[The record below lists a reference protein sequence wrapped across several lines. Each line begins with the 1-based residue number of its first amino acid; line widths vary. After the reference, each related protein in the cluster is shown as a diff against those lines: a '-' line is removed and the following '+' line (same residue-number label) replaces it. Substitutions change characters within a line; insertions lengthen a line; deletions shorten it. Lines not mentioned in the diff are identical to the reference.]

1 MAFDCRP
8 SSSIFVSDHSVLWN
22 GYAPVESTSG
32 GEGDRTEAGHTVRF
46 GIPDGSDDSMFKL
59 FVEREVQHRCCP
71 RRLGQ
76 RCLTNATSSQR
87 LGVAL
92 RRSLG
97 RHDPPEYGRLQ
108 RTHLAGQGSQSP
120 ASHVPRAVR
129 IRTGVVTP
137 GARHYQRT
145 SCTDFPY
152 GAIWRSCAPGTP
164 RTATRRASNPAGLRG
179 RRCGQ
184 ADL

>member
-1 MAFDCRP
+1 LIKPLQHEILRGQTAFDLLEPLHMSAAIVAEPRSP
-8 SSSIFVSDHSVLWN
+8 KTTTPQSRSYSWTTASEKV
-22 GYAPVESTSG
+22 G
-32 GEGDRTEAGHTVRF
+32 
-46 GIPDGSDDSMFKL
+46 
-59 FVEREVQHRCCP
+59 QHAC
-71 RRLGQ
+71 Q
-76 RCLTNATSSQR
+76 TNSTSSQR
-87 LGVAL
+87 LTVAL

-164 RTATRRASNPAGLRG
+164 RTATIRASNPAGLRG
-179 RRCGQ
+179 RRFGQ

>member
-1 MAFDCRP
+1 
-8 SSSIFVSDHSVLWN
+8 
-22 GYAPVESTSG
+22 
-32 GEGDRTEAGHTVRF
+32 
-46 GIPDGSDDSMFKL
+46 MFKL
-59 FVEREVQHRCCP
+59 FVGREVQHRCCP

-97 RHDPPEYGRLQ
+97 RHDPPEYGRLH

-129 IRTGVVTP
+129 MRTGVVTP
-137 GARHYQRT
+137 GARHSQRT